1 MKKSVPAPSKEL
13 SKISRLKQ
21 TARLRLHSKL
31 LRLWIGYLV
40 NGDSIVLDFMTE
52 EEVAEIL
59 AAEGILEVDMSDFN
73 EQFLEDVATDSD
85 YE

>member
-1 MKKSVPAPSKEL
+1 M
-13 SKISRLKQ
+13 
-21 TARLRLHSKL
+21 
-31 LRLWIGYLV
+31 

-52 EEVAEIL
+52 QEVAEIL
-59 AAEGILEVDMSDFN
+59 RTEGILEVDMSDFN